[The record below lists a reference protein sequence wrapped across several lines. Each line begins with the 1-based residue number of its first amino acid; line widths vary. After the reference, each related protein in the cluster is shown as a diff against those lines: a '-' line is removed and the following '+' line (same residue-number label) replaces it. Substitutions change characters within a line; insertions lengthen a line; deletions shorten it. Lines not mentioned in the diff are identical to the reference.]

1 VTNKR
6 FQIEEMLSQD
16 ANGAMFLAMDGVTGK
31 EVLLQRFF
39 PFGAGSGGLSGS
51 ERESYDLALER
62 MKSIEHRALRK
73 VLDGGCDPVDGI
85 PFLIFEGR
93 EGVTLA
99 DFVSSGPITTE
110 QGVVLAESALELMRE
125 MENLFGDKVDWLMMN
140 AANVEV
146 LDAGNA
152 FRFSLDPMKWLGIKK
167 GHGHVKDLASLL
179 ETALGRSGA
188 TSANGARGRLGRWLD
203 LVKSE
208 DWSCEQALEA
218 LRSENA
224 EGVPGVEITLPP
236 PSFPQIVLPPP
247 TFRSN
252 PVPPGPMMHRKKIAP
267 PVSVVAAK
275 KNNSAAWMTLGFA
288 LTGAAII
295 AVIVILAIRPDRDR
309 PASPVAPE
317 LAGNKTP
324 AAAPSR
330 AADSPKKAAGKEPAA
345 TPQTEPTP
353 RTEPA
358 PQAVAAVEPSA
369 PVEGARTEEA
379 NKPKTPKRE
388 GDYKPEEVST
398 VRDQLRQEITIL
410 GRVNRVR
417 TSNSEKSLYIE
428 FGSDPEE
435 NVCGRYMNNLGKEGM
450 SLSELG
456 NLKGKMVRLK
466 GLVQEEFGTKR
477 IVINLVTRDQV
488 MEQP

>member
-1 VTNKR
+1 MTNKR

-16 ANGAMFLAMDGVTGK
+16 ANGALFMAMDAVTGK

-39 PFGAGSGGLSGS
+39 PFGAGSGGLSGG
-51 ERESYDLALER
+51 ERESYNVALDR
-62 MKSIEHRALRK
+62 MKGIEHRALRK

-146 LDAGNA
+146 VDGGNA
-152 FRFSLDPMKWLGIKK
+152 FRFILDPMKWLGIKK
-167 GHGHVKDLASLL
+167 GRGQILDLAALL
-179 ETALGRSGA
+179 ETAMGCSGA

-208 DWSCEQALEA
+208 DWSCQQALEA

-224 EGVPGVEITLPP
+224 GGAPFAEITLPA

-252 PVPPGPMMHRKKIAP
+252 PIPPGPMMHRKKIAA
-267 PVSVVAAK
+267 PVAVVAAK
-275 KNNSAAWMTLGFA
+275 KNNNAAWLSLGFA

-295 AVIVILAIRPDRDR
+295 AVIVILVIRPDRDK
-309 PASPVAPE
+309 PVSPVVPE
-317 LAGNKTP
+317 VAGNNTP
-324 AAAPSR
+324 TAAPSR
-330 AADSPKKAAGKEPAA
+330 AESPKKALAKESLA
-345 TPQTEPTP
+345 TPQPEPTP
-353 RTEPA
+353 RNEPV
-358 PQAVAAVEPSA
+358 PQAVAAVESPPPA
-369 PVEGARTEEA
+369 EAARTEES

-388 GDYKPEEVST
+388 GDYKPEEVSML
-398 VRDQLRQEITIL
+398 RDQLRQEVTIL

-435 NVCGRYMNNLGKEGM
+435 NVCGRYMNNLGKDGM